1 MNENLNLVEIL
12 KDCPRGTKLYSPALG
27 EVTFVVINNC
37 SRTYPIIVKTEDGI
51 FYFTKQG
58 KFYDTTQG
66 ECFLFPSREQRD
78 WSKFNPK
85 KDWFVPPCEFKDG
98 DILSYQC
105 KGFNNRSIYIYRY
118 HKRFNTSYYVA
129 LSDDDEF
136 RIDNTGKWAL
146 NGYNDTV
153 RFATE
158 DEKKKLFKAIKDNDY
173 EWNADTK
180 TLNKLVKH
188 KPKFKVGDKIVN
200 RVNMYMGDLSHQDV
214 ISEITEDKYILKD
227 GGYIRIKDQDIWELA
242 NDKKQ
247 RFDPK
252 TLQPF
257 DRVLVRLTRDCIWNA
272 TFFSHYD
279 EEINW
284 GCHPCVTTSCKSYD
298 KCIPYNDETKHLLG
312 TSDEAPEYYRYW
324 EDW

>member
-12 KDCPRGTKLYSPALG
+12 KDCPKGTKLYCTIYG
-27 EVTFVVINNC
+27 EVELYEVDYGLE
-37 SRTYPIIVKTEDGI
+37 YPISVKNKEQGVVWLSSDGRLNR
-51 FYFTKQG
+51 KL
-58 KFYDTTQG
+58 DG
-66 ECFLFPSREQRD
+66 ECILFPSREQRD

-118 HKRFNTSYYVA
+118 HKRFNTLYYVA
-129 LSDDDEF
+129 LSGDDNEF

-146 NGYNDTV
+146 NGYNGTV

-158 DEKKKLFKAIKDNDY
+158 EERQKLFKAIKDNGY
-173 EWNADTK
+173 EWDDETK
-180 TLNKLVKH
+180 TLKKLVK
-188 KPKFKVGDKIVN
+188 PK
-200 RVNMYMGDLSHQDV
+200 
-214 ISEITEDKYILKD
+214 
-227 GGYIRIKDQDIWELA
+227 
-242 NDKKQ
+242 
-247 RFDPK
+247 FDPK
-252 TLQPF
+252 TLVAF
-257 DRVLVRLTRDCIWNA
+257 DKVLVRLTRDCIWNA

-279 EEINW
+279 KEVNW
-284 GCHPCVTTSCKSYD
+284 GCHPCVTTSCKSYN

-324 EDW
+324 ED

>member
-12 KDCPRGTKLYSPALG
+12 KDYPRGTKLYSPALG
-27 EVTFVVINNC
+27 EVTFMVINNYN
-37 SRTYPIIVKTEDGI
+37 RIYPIIVKTEDGI

-66 ECFLFPSREQRD
+66 ECLLFPSREQRD

-85 KDWFVPPCEFKDG
+85 KDGLVSTCEFKDG

-129 LSDDDEF
+129 LSGDDNEF

-158 DEKKKLFKAIKDNDY
+158 DEKKKLFQAIKDNGY
-173 EWNADTK
+173 KWNAETK
-180 TLNKLVKH
+180 TLEKLVK
-188 KPKFKVGDKIVN
+188 PK
-200 RVNMYMGDLSHQDV
+200 
-214 ISEITEDKYILKD
+214 
-227 GGYIRIKDQDIWELA
+227 
-242 NDKKQ
+242 
-247 RFDPK
+247 FDPK

-257 DRVLVRLTRDCIWNA
+257 DKVLVRDNSLSRWRCAFYSHLREIDESLCRYAASERDYLC
-272 TFFSHYD
+272 
-279 EEINW
+279 
-284 GCHPCVTTSCKSYD
+284 
-298 KCIPYNDETKHLLG
+298 CIPYNDKTKHLVG
-312 TSDEAPEYYRYW
+312 TIDEAPEYYRYW
-324 EDW
+324 ED